1 MILRYNFPGWDRQAY
16 VGIIV
21 GHLGNMITRYT
32 ELIWSLVLSPLI
44 RVSSSSMGKCRN
56 YLHVKVQPSFFMLVI
71 FFNLFLVL
79 LKSTKKVSSDSA
91 SLVYV
96 SHAGNSSNKY
106 SEELCFTIPTFLVCG
121 WPLLNIFLFLY
132 VSYQAFIVALPQNQ
146 TYNSF
151 EVMLIY
157 HKTNSSWV
165 FDIRFMCHSIVYFLF
180 LGQWGFWQ
188 LKRAWA
194 YLNTVS
200 ELGLWDRFVQKTQG
214 HSWDFVLIRVLL
226 IVKLW

>member
-1 MILRYNFPGWDRQAY
+1 
-16 VGIIV
+16 
-21 GHLGNMITRYT
+21 
-32 ELIWSLVLSPLI
+32 
-44 RVSSSSMGKCRN
+44 
-56 YLHVKVQPSFFMLVI
+56 MLVI

-79 LKSTKKVSSDSA
+79 LKSTKKSQQWLSNPS
-91 SLVYV
+91 V

-106 SEELCFTIPTFLVCG
+106 SEEPCFTIPTFLVCG
-121 WPLLNIFLFLY
+121 WPLLNVFLFLY
-132 VSYQAFIVALPQNQ
+132 VSYQAFIVVLPQNQ

-151 EVMLIY
+151 EVMPIY
-157 HKTNSSWV
+157 HKTNSLWL
-165 FDIRFMCHSIVYFLF
+165 FDICFMCHPIVYFLF

-188 LKRAWA
+188 LKRAWV

-214 HSWDFVLIRVLL
+214 HNWNFLIGVLL